1 MGLITCQGCEQ
12 IIGDG
17 QSTCPH
23 CGTSTPTKVK
33 KSEDSPLKLV
43 SCEDC
48 GREVSRRARTCPHC
62 GAPVDAPEPSQP
74 KATSMIQDALAG
86 RSARKRV
93 RKMSSSG
100 SSGFGFLGCL
110 GVFLVFAGILIGGFF
125 LFGYDTS
132 AELTNAFTGQVMGR
146 VNDIALMNNR
156 SVGIIVGVAVLL
168 VGAIWVSRSN

>member
-100 SSGFGFLGCL
+100 SSGFGCL
-110 GVFLVFAGILIGGFF
+110 GVFLVFAGILVGGYF
-125 LFGYDTS
+125 LIGYDTTVI
-132 AELTNAFTGQVMGR
+132 ARNLLTGESLGR
-146 VNDIALMNNR
+146 VNNIGLMNNR
-156 SVGIIVGVAVLL
+156 SVAIIVAVGVFV
-168 VGAIWVSRSN
+168 VGAIMASRSNK